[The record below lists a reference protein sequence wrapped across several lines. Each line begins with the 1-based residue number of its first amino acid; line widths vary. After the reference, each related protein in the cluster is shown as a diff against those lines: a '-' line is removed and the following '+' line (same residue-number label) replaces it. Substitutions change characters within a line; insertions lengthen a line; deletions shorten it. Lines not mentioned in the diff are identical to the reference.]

1 MAIFAAHS
9 YQMATHTAKY
19 TSLPARLISL
29 FILAVVLT
37 TGCKNDSAPDV
48 SNIKVDLKT
57 YRFDLDL
64 YAIDTNHVAEGLQKL
79 LAKYPDFLNYY
90 LDTVRE
96 YNIHGHFSDTT
107 AGIRKEL
114 RTDLTYKDFVNLEDT
129 IKSVFPDI
137 TETSKQLTDG
147 FRYMKY
153 YLPAYTPPRIIYLNM
168 GLSKWATFPV
178 DRNTFCIGLDMFLGP
193 QFPYYRSIGVPDYMD
208 GHFRKNYLPVSLFHT
223 VYEFIHPFSPDDK
236 TLLDLMIQR
245 GKEQYFLHKVLP
257 GTPDSVLFGFKQ
269 IQVDWCR
276 ANENLL
282 YNFFIHQDL
291 IYSKDAHMTTQY
303 VNDGPYAK
311 GLEAPDAPVKTT
323 PGNIGTWLGYKIVS
337 AYMEQH
343 PKMTLAELLDQHTD
357 PAKFLDE
364 AKYRPK

>member
-1 MAIFAAHS
+1 MRIH
-9 YQMATHTAKY
+9 
-19 TSLPARLISL
+19 RSL
-29 FILAVVLT
+29 FNPALPWLAAFSLLAAVLT
-37 TGCKNDSAPDV
+37 TGCNNDTAPDI

-64 YAIDTNHVAEGLQKL
+64 YAIDTNHIADGLQKL
-79 LAKYPDFLNYY
+79 ATKYPDFLNYY
-90 LDTVRE
+90 LDTLRA
-96 YNIHGHFSDTT
+96 YNIHGHFADTT
-107 AGIRKEL
+107 KGIDSDL
-114 RTDLTYKDFVNLEDT
+114 RADLTYKDFVNLEDT
-129 IKSVFPDI
+129 IKKVFPDI
-137 TETSKQLTDG
+137 SETDKKLTDG

-153 YLPAYTPPRIIYLNM
+153 YLPAYTPPRIMYLDM

-178 DRNTFCIGLDMFLGP
+178 DKNTFCIGLDMFLGP
-193 QFPYYRSIGVPDYMD
+193 QFPYYRSVGVPDYMD
-208 GHFRKNYLPVSLFHT
+208 PHFRTDYLPVSLFHT
-223 VYEFIHPFSPDDK
+223 VYEYMHPFNPDDK
-236 TLLDLMIQR
+236 PLIDLMIQR

-257 GTPDSVLFGFKQ
+257 HLPDYTLFGFRQ
-269 IQVDWCR
+269 VQVDWCR
-276 ANENLL
+276 GNENLI

-291 IYSKDAHMTTQY
+291 IYSKDAHITLQY

-311 GLEAPDAPVKTT
+311 GLEAPDAPVKVT
-323 PGNIGTWLGYKIVS
+323 PGNIGTWLGYKIVT